1 MRYSVEAGD
10 QIYLKG
16 YIFLSSSENMKN
28 MGNDITEN
36 TT

>member
-16 YIFLSSSENMKN
+16 YIFLSSSKNMENMGKN
-28 MGNDITEN
+28 ITEN